1 MVPTEIDREYTI
13 VMADDHEVVRAGLR
27 RLISIDKKFH
37 IVAEAENGSDAVQL
51 VAQYNPDIVMLDIL
65 MPFMDGIEATVE
77 IKEKFPDMI
86 VVMLTAYEDSQH
98 IEKAMAAGANGYLTK
113 DISAHDLVLALN
125 NVLSGERVFSK
136 TILQLLT
143 KKSYSYQDNDSTP
156 INLTKR
162 EQEILMHVV
171 QGKTSTQI
179 ADALFLSVRTVQ
191 THRANIMQKL
201 GVKNAAGLVRH
212 AMLGLDKIKNLLSSK
227 DEG

>member
-1 MVPTEIDREYTI
+1 MISTESNREFSI

-27 RLISIDKKFH
+27 RLISIDSRFH
-37 IVAEAENGSDAVQL
+37 IVAEADNGSDAVL
-51 VAQYNPDIVMLDIL
+51 LTSQYNPDIVLIDIL
-65 MPFMDGIEATVE
+65 MPIMDGIEATVH
-77 IKEKFPDMI
+77 IKENFPDMI
-86 VVMLTAYEDSQH
+86 VVMLTAFEDSEH
-98 IEKAMAAGANGYLTK
+98 LEKALAAGANGYLTK
-113 DISAHDLVLALN
+113 DISAHDLVLSLIK
-125 NVLSGERVFSK
+125 VLDGERVFSK

-143 KKSYSYQDNDSTP
+143 RKSFSYQDNDSTP

-179 ADALFLSVRTVQ
+179 ADTLFLSVRTVQ

-212 AMLGLDKIKNLLSSK
+212 AMLGLDKIKSLLTNK
-227 DEG
+227 DEN